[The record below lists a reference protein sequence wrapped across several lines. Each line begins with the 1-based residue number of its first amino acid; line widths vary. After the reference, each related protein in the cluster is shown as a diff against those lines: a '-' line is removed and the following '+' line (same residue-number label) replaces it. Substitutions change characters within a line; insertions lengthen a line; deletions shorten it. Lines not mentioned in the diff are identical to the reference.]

1 MFIMSRLSVID
12 LANFYV
18 LKYIHPFIFL
28 IALKIDVLN
37 FVCIC
42 EKTSSQ
48 KR

>member
-12 LANFYV
+12 LANFYA
-18 LKYIHPFIFL
+18 FIFL